1 MNFQKTIYIVFL
13 FLIFNSVSF
22 SQDIQDKVRMSLL
35 NCFGDNSQLTFEKF
49 SLPTQLKNSIEKKV
63 GQKFFSNEIYLYKI
77 FNEKKIVGY
86 GLLDNV
92 YGKSLPI
99 TFLVMYDSEGKIL
112 CSEIIKY
119 REPYGGAI
127 QNKEW
132 NDQFKGKNVNS
143 DFQPG
148 KDISGISGATI
159 SVNSVTKGIKKLTLL
174 LNEIISK

>member
-1 MNFQKTIYIVFL
+1 MMIKIL
-13 FLIFNSVSF
+13 FIIIISF
-22 SQDIQDKVRMSLL
+22 VAYSQDIHEKVNMSLN
-35 NCFGDNSQLTFEKF
+35 NCYGKNIQIEFEKYK
-49 SLPTQLKNSIEKKV
+49 LKNELKNVIEKKV
-63 GQKFFSNEIYLYKI
+63 SQKFFSDEVYLYRI
-77 FNEKKIVGY
+77 FIDKELIGY

-99 TFLVMYDSEGKIL
+99 TFLVMFDKNGKIL

-127 QNKEW
+127 QSREW
-132 NDQFKGKNVNS
+132 NEQFKGKNIDS
-143 DFQPG
+143 DFIVG
-148 KDISGISGATI
+148 KDVSGISGATI

>member
-1 MNFQKTIYIVFL
+1 MLIKIL
-13 FLIFNSVSF
+13 FTVLISF
-22 SQDIQDKVRMSLL
+22 VAYSQDIQERVNMSLQ
-35 NCFGDNSQLTFEKF
+35 NCFRKDIQIDFEK
-49 SLPTQLKNSIEKKV
+49 LQIKNELKNSIEKKV
-63 GQKFFSNEIYLYKI
+63 GQKFFSNEVYLYKI
-77 FNEKKIVGY
+77 FIGKKLIGY

-99 TFLVMYDSEGKIL
+99 TFLVMYDNTGKIL

-127 QNKEW
+127 QSKEW
-132 NDQFKGKNVNS
+132 NYQFKGKNMES
-143 DFQPG
+143 DFVVG
-148 KDISGISGATI
+148 KDVSGISGATI

>member
-1 MNFQKTIYIVFL
+1 MLIKIL
-13 FLIFNSVSF
+13 FTVLISF
-22 SQDIQDKVRMSLL
+22 VAYSQDIQERVNKSLQ
-35 NCFGDNSQLTFEKF
+35 NCFRKDIQIDFKKLQIKNE
-49 SLPTQLKNSIEKKV
+49 LKNSIEKKV
-63 GQKFFSNEIYLYKI
+63 GQKFFSNEVYLYKI
-77 FNEKKIVGY
+77 FIDKKLIGY

-99 TFLVMYDSEGKIL
+99 TFLVMYDNTGKIL

-127 QNKEW
+127 QSKEW
-132 NDQFKGKNVNS
+132 NNQFIGKNMDS
-143 DFQPG
+143 DFVVG
-148 KDISGISGATI
+148 KDVSGISGATI

>member
-1 MNFQKTIYIVFL
+1 MLIKIL
-13 FLIFNSVSF
+13 FTVLISF
-22 SQDIQDKVRMSLL
+22 VAYSQDIQEKVNMSLQ
-35 NCFGDNSQLTFEKF
+35 NCFVKDIQIDFEK
-49 SLPTQLKNSIEKKV
+49 LQIKNELKNSIEKKV
-63 GQKFFSNEIYLYKI
+63 GQKFFSNEVYLYKI
-77 FNEKKIVGY
+77 FIGKKLIGY

-99 TFLVMYDSEGKIL
+99 TFLVMYDNTGKIL

-127 QNKEW
+127 QSKEW
-132 NDQFKGKNVNS
+132 NDQFKGKNMES
-143 DFQPG
+143 DFVVG
-148 KDISGISGATI
+148 KDVSGISGATI

>member
-1 MNFQKTIYIVFL
+1 MLIKIL
-13 FLIFNSVSF
+13 FTVLISF
-22 SQDIQDKVRMSLL
+22 VAYSQDIQERVNMSLQ
-35 NCFGDNSQLTFEKF
+35 NCFGKDIQIDFEK
-49 SLPTQLKNSIEKKV
+49 LQIKNELKNSIEKKA
-63 GQKFFSNEIYLYKI
+63 GQKFFSNEVYLYKI
-77 FNEKKIVGY
+77 FIGKKLIGY

-99 TFLVMYDSEGKIL
+99 TFLGMYDNTGKIL

-127 QNKEW
+127 QSKEW
-132 NDQFKGKNVNS
+132 NDQFKGKNMES
-143 DFQPG
+143 DFVVG
-148 KDISGISGATI
+148 KDVSGISGATI